1 MGLLKTILLTISS
14 LFAIVGAQ
22 LCPTYW
28 WPMSPANASIGFFS
42 EVMKGVNIQ
51 QFVGPT
57 RSASSLVLLDRTT
70 KYLTI
75 TLAATQTLAAAAD
88 TYFCN
93 GAFSITLF
101 LRFTAD
107 AAAPATIVD
116 FKDVNSA
123 GVQFNIASVTAL
135 SLVITGFTAISTAI
149 TVPSA
154 DTWNYLVVT
163 YGGINSVPAFY
174 FTNNIAT
181 LFTLTTNPANTAI
194 AIAPTCTSMV
204 KSFIGS
210 TVTGTQVVLG
220 SMNDLK
226 IYNFGL
232 SATQVAARYAA
243 ELCKFF

>member
-1 MGLLKTILLTISS
+1 MLLKTIFLTISS
-14 LFAIVGAQ
+14 LIAIASAQ
-22 LCPTYW
+22 CPSYW
-28 WPMSPANASIGFFS
+28 WPMSPATASVNFFS
-42 EVMKGVNIQ
+42 EVMRGDNIQ
-51 QFVGPT
+51 QYVGPT
-57 RSASSLVLLDRTT
+57 LAASSLVLLDRTT

-75 TLAATQTLAAAAD
+75 TLAATQTMTAAAD
-88 TYFCN
+88 AYFCN
-93 GAFSITLF
+93 GAFSIALF
-101 LRFTAD
+101 LRYTAD
-107 AAAPATIVD
+107 AAAAATIVD

-123 GVQFNIASVTAL
+123 GVQFNLASTTSL
-135 SLVITGFTAISTAI
+135 SLVITGTTATSAAIST
-149 TVPSA
+149 PSA
-154 DTWNYLVVT
+154 GTWNFVVVT
-163 YGGINSVPAFY
+163 YSGAGSVPAFY
-174 FTNNIAT
+174 FTNNLAT
-181 LFTLTTNPANTAI
+181 LSTLTTNPANTAI